1 MYRTAENRLGAQ
13 PVPRM
18 EIKLTNPV
26 ADPDWD
32 RLVTSHPDATFF
44 HSAAWAEVLSQT
56 YSHEPLY
63 LRCFQGD
70 RLVALF
76 PIMEVRSLLTG
87 RRGVCLPFTDCCNPL
102 LFDEEASTF
111 TLEALFEV
119 ARDRKWKHLEVR
131 GRTKLDIGSEP
142 AEAFYDHTVDLR
154 STPSELLA
162 RFKSP
167 ARRALRKANRS
178 GLQVE
183 VTGSPE
189 AIKEYYRLH
198 AQTRKRHG
206 VPPQPLSFFQNIQE
220 AVISRGLGFVVL
232 ARFGGQPV
240 AGAVFFRFGNK
251 ALYKFAASDLKF
263 QNLRPNNL
271 VIWQGA
277 RYLAENGVEELDL
290 GRTAL
295 NHHGLR
301 RFKLSC
307 GSTEKTIHYFKF
319 ETAVGH
325 PVRDDERPSAFQRAI
340 FGRLPVALNCLAGS
354 LIYPHLD

>member
-1 MYRTAENRLGAQ
+1 LLNAIGDVERQ
-13 PVPRM
+13 PVPPL

-32 RLVTSHPDATFF
+32 RLVASHPDATFF
-44 HSAAWAEVLSQT
+44 HSAAWAEVLLQT

-102 LFDEEASTF
+102 LFDEGASLYTSQS
-111 TLEALFEV
+111 LFEV

-131 GRTKLDIGSEP
+131 GRTKFDIGSEP
-142 AEAFYDHTVDLR
+142 AEAFYNHTVDLR

-162 RFKSP
+162 RFKSS

-183 VTGSPE
+183 VTVSPE
-189 AIKEYYRLH
+189 AITEYYRLH

-206 VPPQPLSFFQNIQE
+206 LPPQPLSFFQNIQE

-232 ARFGGQPV
+232 ARFDGQAI
-240 AGAVFFRFGNK
+240 AGAVFFRFGNRG
-251 ALYKFAASDLKF
+251 LYKFAASDLRF

-277 RYLAENGVEELDL
+277 RYLAEHGVQELDL

-307 GSTEKTIHYFKF
+307 GSKEKTIHYFKF
-319 ETAVGH
+319 ETALGYRVGDH
-325 PVRDDERPSAFQRAI
+325 ERPTAFERAI
-340 FGRLPVALNCLAGS
+340 FGRLPVAVNCLAGS

>member
-1 MYRTAENRLGAQ
+1 
-13 PVPRM
+13 M
-18 EIKLTNPV
+18 EIKLINPLT
-26 ADPDWD
+26 DPDWD
-32 RLVTSHPDATFF
+32 RLAASHPDASFF
-44 HSAAWAEVLSQT
+44 HTAAWAEVLLKT
-56 YSHEPLY
+56 YSHKPLY
-63 LRCFQGD
+63 LRCFQRD

-87 RRGVCLPFTDCCNPL
+87 RRGVCLPFTDYCNPL
-102 LFDEEASTF
+102 LFDEEASTP
-111 TLEALFEV
+111 TAEVLFEV
-119 ARDRKWKHLEVR
+119 ARERKWKHLEVR
-131 GRTKLDIGSEP
+131 GRTSIDFGTGP
-142 AEAFYDHTVDLR
+142 AEAFYGHTIDLCG
-154 STPSELLA
+154 TPSELLA
-162 RFKSP
+162 RFKSS

-178 GLQVE
+178 GLQAE
-183 VTGSPE
+183 VSVSPG
-189 AIKEYYRLH
+189 AIMEYYRLH
-198 AQTRKRHG
+198 ALTRKRHG

-232 ARFGGQPV
+232 ARFGGQAV
-240 AGAVFFRFGNK
+240 AGAVYFRFGSR

-277 RYLAENGVEELDL
+277 RYLAENGVQELDL

-307 GSTEKTIHYFKF
+307 GSKEKTIHYFKF

-325 PVRDDERPSAFQRAI
+325 LVCDHERSSAFQRAI